1 MDFNKLTRKSQEA
14 VAEGQSIAVSYS
26 HQEVDVE
33 HVLMALLRDGEGLV
47 PRMLRRMDV
56 DPSVLLQLVT
66 DEVARKPKV
75 TGGGAEAGRVYVT
88 QRLNSLLVKAEEKA
102 RGLRDEYV
110 SVEHLFMV
118 MLDEGSGTN
127 LGKILSRLGLTSERF
142 LKALTEVRG
151 SQRVQSADPEATY
164 EALEKYGRDL
174 VAMAREGKLD
184 PVIGR
189 DEEVRRVI
197 RILSRKTK
205 NNPVLI
211 GDPGVGK
218 TAIVEGLAQRMV
230 RGDVPEGLKD
240 RTVFALDMGS
250 LIAGAKFRGEFE
262 ERLKAV
268 LNEVKQSDGRIV
280 LFIDELHTIVG
291 AGAAEGAVDA
301 GNMLKPMLAR
311 GELHCIG
318 ATTVDE
324 YRKYIE
330 KDAALARRF
339 QPVQVEQPNVED
351 TISILRG
358 IREKLQV
365 HHGVRI
371 RDNALVAAATL
382 SNRYITDRFLPD
394 KAIDLVDEAC
404 AMIRTEIDSLPSEL
418 DAATRRVM
426 QLEIEETALKRE
438 TVMDRTVAERT
449 VTDRAAAS
457 SLERLKV
464 LQKEL
469 QEARESADALRAQY
483 DAEKGAISGIRELRA
498 RIDEVKARIEKAEH
512 EYDLNKAAELR
523 YGALQQLERELRTKE
538 EAIAQRGTDGLLRE
552 EVTESEI
559 ADIISRWTGIP
570 VTRLVEGER
579 EKLLKLDEILHRR
592 VVGQD
597 EAVGLVADAVI
608 RARSGIKDPRRPIGS
623 FIFLGPTGVGKTEL
637 AKTLAEALFDSEEN
651 LVRID
656 MSEYMEKHSVSRL
669 VGAPPGYVG
678 YEEGGQLTEAVRRR
692 PYSVI
697 LFDEIEKAH
706 PDVFNILLQIL
717 DDGRITDSHGHVVD
731 FKNTV
736 VIMTSNIGA
745 VTLLEGITEFG
756 EIREAARKN
765 VMEDLRAS
773 FRPEFLNRVDD
784 VVLFKPL
791 RKEEIRNIVRLLL
804 DGLSSRLADRRIEL
818 RFGDDAVDFIADAGY
833 DPVYGARPLKRYIV
847 RNVETQ
853 LARSLIAGGIADGAT
868 VEVRAGEGALS
879 FDVRAETRI
888 EAPNS

>member
-14 VAEGQSIAVSYS
+14 LTEGQSIAVS
-26 HQEVDVE
+26 HNNQEVDVE

-47 PRMLRRMDV
+47 PRMLRRMGI
-56 DPSVLLQLVT
+56 DPNVLLQLVT
-66 DEVARKPKV
+66 EEVARKPKV
-75 TGGGAEAGRVYVT
+75 TGGGVEAGKVYVT
-88 QRLNSLLVKAEEKA
+88 QRLNALLVKAEEKA
-102 RGLRDEYV
+102 KGLKDEYV

-118 MLDEGSGTN
+118 MLDEGTVLDRTGTN
-127 LGKILSRLGLTSERF
+127 LGKIFNRLGITGDRF

-250 LIAGAKFRGEFE
+250 LVAGAKFRGEFE

-268 LNEVKQSDGRIV
+268 LNEVKQSDGKIV

-371 RDNALVAAATL
+371 RDNALVAAAAL

-438 TVMDRTVAERT
+438 TAANQTV
-449 VTDRAAAS
+449 VDRANSA
-457 SLERLKV
+457 SLERLKT

-483 DAEKGAISGIRELRA
+483 EAEKGAIAGIRGLRS
-498 RIDEVKARIEKAEH
+498 RIDEVKALIEKAEH
-512 EYDLNKAAELR
+512 EYDLNKVAELR
-523 YGALQQLERELRTKE
+523 YGTLQQLERELQAKE
-538 EAIAQRGTDGLLRE
+538 ESLAGQETGGLLRE
-552 EVTESEI
+552 EVTETEI

-597 EAVGLVADAVI
+597 EAVELVADAVL

-637 AKTLAEALFDSEEN
+637 AKTLAEALFDSEDN

-656 MSEYMEKHSVSRL
+656 MSEYMEKHAVSRL

-717 DDGRITDSHGHVVD
+717 DDGRVTDSHGHVVD

-745 VTLLEGITEFG
+745 VTLLEGITENG
-756 EIREAARKN
+756 EIREEARKR

-791 RKEEIRNIVRLLL
+791 RREEIRSIVRLLL
-804 DGLSSRLADRRIEL
+804 NGLSSRLADRQIEL
-818 RFGDDAVDFIADAGY
+818 SFDDSAVDFIAEAGY

-853 LARSLIAGGIADGAT
+853 LARNLIAGGIADGAA
-868 VEVRAGEGALS
+868 VKVSAEENALS
-879 FDVRAETRI
+879 FGIRVDGGD
-888 EAPNS
+888 S

>member
-1 MDFNKLTRKSQEA
+1 
-14 VAEGQSIAVSYS
+14 
-26 HQEVDVE
+26 
-33 HVLMALLRDGEGLV
+33 
-47 PRMLRRMDV
+47 
-56 DPSVLLQLVT
+56 
-66 DEVARKPKV
+66 
-75 TGGGAEAGRVYVT
+75 
-88 QRLNSLLVKAEEKA
+88 
-102 RGLRDEYV
+102 
-110 SVEHLFMV
+110 
-118 MLDEGSGTN
+118 
-127 LGKILSRLGLTSERF
+127 
-142 LKALTEVRG
+142 
-151 SQRVQSADPEATY
+151 
-164 EALEKYGRDL
+164 
-174 VAMAREGKLD
+174 
-184 PVIGR
+184 
-189 DEEVRRVI
+189 
-197 RILSRKTK
+197 
-205 NNPVLI
+205 
-211 GDPGVGK
+211 
-218 TAIVEGLAQRMV
+218 
-230 RGDVPEGLKD
+230 
-240 RTVFALDMGS
+240 
-250 LIAGAKFRGEFE
+250 
-262 ERLKAV
+262 
-268 LNEVKQSDGRIV
+268 
-280 LFIDELHTIVG
+280 
-291 AGAAEGAVDA
+291 VDA

-358 IREKLQV
+358 LREKLQV

-371 RDNALVAAATL
+371 RDNALVAAAAL

-438 TVMDRTVAERT
+438 TGAQTTA
-449 VTDRAAAS
+449 DRADSA

-483 DAEKGAISGIRELRA
+483 EAEKGAIAGIRALRS
-498 RIDEVKARIEKAEH
+498 RIDEIKAQIEKAEH
-512 EYDLNKAAELR
+512 EYDLNKVAELR
-523 YGALQQLERELRTKE
+523 YGTLQQLELELKAKE
-538 EAIAQRGTDGLLRE
+538 EALARQETGGLLRE
-552 EVTESEI
+552 EVTETEI

-579 EKLLKLDEILHRR
+579 EKLLKLDEVLHRR

-597 EAVGLVADAVI
+597 EAVELVADAVL

-637 AKTLAEALFDSEEN
+637 AKTLAEALFDSEDN

-656 MSEYMEKHSVSRL
+656 MSEYMEKHAVSRL

-717 DDGRITDSHGHVVD
+717 DDGRVTDSHGHVVD

-745 VTLLEGITEFG
+745 VTLLEGITKDG
-756 EIREAARKN
+756 EIREAARES
-765 VMEDLRAS
+765 VMENLRGS

-791 RKEEIRNIVRLLL
+791 RKEEIRSIVRLLL
-804 DGLSSRLADRRIEL
+804 NGLSSRLADRQIQL
-818 RFGDDAVDFIADAGY
+818 NFDDRAVDFIAEAGY

-853 LARSLIAGGIADGAT
+853 LARNLIAGGIADGAT
-868 VEVRAGEGALS
+868 VQVSVEENALS
-879 FDVRAETRI
+879 FDVHADV
-888 EAPNS
+888 